1 MKVIVLAHAIAADF
15 ESHIPV
21 IAPHIWKRS
30 LAELSKADEAFVRR
44 VALVILAAA
53 LTVIWTVTEIT

>member
-1 MKVIVLAHAIAADF
+1 MKVIVLALAFAAVL
-15 ESHIPV
+15 ESLFPV
-21 IAPHIWKRS
+21 IAPHLWKRS
-30 LAELSKADEAFVRR
+30 LAELSKADEALVRR

>member
-1 MKVIVLAHAIAADF
+1 MKVIVLALAFAAVF
-15 ESHIPV
+15 ESFFPV
-21 IAPHIWKRS
+21 IAPHLWKRS

>member
-1 MKVIVLAHAIAADF
+1 MKVIVLAL
-15 ESHIPV
+15 ESLFPV
-21 IAPHIWKRS
+21 IAPHLWKRS